1 MLFSSGRK
9 VLYGSLPLDEFGTSF
24 CFPQGGKSSIC
35 IVRCCSTSLE
45 RRAVFLGEESL
56 LFESFVATRRV
67 WNVVPFSSGR
77 KNIVCLSALNWTSC
91 LISRLSTNLE
101 RGAVSQGKIF
111 FYLYCFNIVARRIW
125 NVVPFSSGRKNIV
138 CLSALNWT
146 SCLISRLSTNLE
158 RGAVSQG
165 KIFFYLYCFNIV
177 ARRIWN
183 VVPFSSGRK
192 LTLFALTARLD
203 IV

>member
-101 RGAVSQGKIF
+101 RRAVSQGKIF

-146 SCLISRLSTNLE
+146 SCLISPPLDEFGTSC
-158 RGAVSQG
+158 
-165 KIFFYLYCFNIV
+165 CFSRENI
-177 ARRIWN
+177 
-183 VVPFSSGRK
+183 
-192 LTLFALTARLD
+192 LLFVLF
-203 IV
+203 

>member
-1 MLFSSGRK
+1 MNDKDNVATILIPFCYFISGLFGYVISRDIFSRVLGFASGFVSRILLCWVVYIPRQSNSSLTCLRHVCLSLKWATKVTVKELFTRIWIASLGEVPVLFSSGRK

-91 LISRLSTNLE
+91 FCFSRE
-101 RGAVSQGKIF
+101 
-111 FYLYCFNIVARRIW
+111 NI
-125 NVVPFSSGRKNIV
+125 
-138 CLSALNWT
+138 L
-146 SCLISRLSTNLE
+146 
-158 RGAVSQG
+158 
-165 KIFFYLYCFNIV
+165 
-177 ARRIWN
+177 
-183 VVPFSSGRK
+183 
-192 LTLFALTARLD
+192 LFVLF
-203 IV
+203 

>member
-101 RGAVSQGKIF
+101 RRAVSQGKIF
-111 FYLYCFNIVARRIW
+111 FYLYCFNM
-125 NVVPFSSGRKNIV
+125 
-138 CLSALNWT
+138 
-146 SCLISRLSTNLE
+146 
-158 RGAVSQG
+158 
-165 KIFFYLYCFNIV
+165 V